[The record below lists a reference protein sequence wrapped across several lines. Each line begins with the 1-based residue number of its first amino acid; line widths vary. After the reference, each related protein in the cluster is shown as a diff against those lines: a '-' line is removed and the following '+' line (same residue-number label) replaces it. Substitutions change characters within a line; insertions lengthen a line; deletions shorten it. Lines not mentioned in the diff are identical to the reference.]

1 MSEFDSTGRER
12 RLSPRFAAV
21 LECAVSLPEG
31 ERSSGLLF
39 PHTSLDCRTRDLS
52 ETGLGLAVPSIYIGY
67 DCIIDQG
74 RTLLVSLAL
83 PTGPVEIK
91 ATAVHYVRRDRAGEE
106 ATYLIG
112 LSIVAMGDKERS
124 RYAEFLSGLAG
135 TGQT

>member
-39 PHTSLDCRTRDLS
+39 PRTSLDCRTRDVS
-52 ETGLGLAVPSIYIGY
+52 ETGLGLVAPSIYIGY
-67 DCIIDQG
+67 DCIIDLG

-112 LSIVAMGDKERS
+112 LSIVAMGDVERA
-124 RYAEFLSGLAG
+124 RYAEFLAGLAG
-135 TGQT
+135 ADQT